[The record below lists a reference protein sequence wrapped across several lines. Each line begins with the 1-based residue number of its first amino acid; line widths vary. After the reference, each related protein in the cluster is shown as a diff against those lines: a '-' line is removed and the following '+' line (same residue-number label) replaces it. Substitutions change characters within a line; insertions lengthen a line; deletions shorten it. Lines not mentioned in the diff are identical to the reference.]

1 MDPIPTY
8 LNHFDGRRFNS
19 YSNYFKKQFGGR
31 VQKISIDAGFSCP
44 NRDGKISTGGC
55 TFCSNDAFNP
65 SYCRPEKSIKQQIE
79 EGIEFHQRRYRR
91 ATKYLAY
98 FQPFSNTYMPLEE
111 LKKIYSQAF
120 EAIDSHIP
128 QCPPRNDMTSKALE
142 VPICSSMSDPTAQ
155 PLDSSRTVSA
165 RNDMGCE
172 ALETPKIIGIVIG
185 TRPDLVDEALLQYLN
200 EIQKTHYVMLEYGV
214 ESVYDETLKRVNRGH
229 DFATAER
236 AIRMTAEYNIPCG
249 AHFIFGLP
257 GESKTMMLDAADSIS
272 QLPLTTVKFHQ
283 LQIFKGTAMAEEYHE
298 HPEHFHLFDLEEY
311 IDFVIDFAERLNPDI
326 VIERFAGEVPPRYL
340 VSEPWMKLRY
350 DEVLSRIEKRMEE
363 RDTWQ
368 GRLYQPI

>member
-1 MDPIPTY
+1 MTY
-8 LNHFDGRRFNS
+8 PWGDNRRFNS
-19 YSNYFKKQFGGR
+19 YSNYFTKQFGGR

-55 TFCSNDAFNP
+55 TFCSNEAFNP

-79 EGIEFHQRRYRR
+79 EGIEFHRRRYRR
-91 ATKYLAY
+91 ASQYLAY
-98 FQPFSNTYMPLEE
+98 FQPFSNTYKPLEE
-111 LKKIYSQAF
+111 LKGIYRQ
-120 EAIDSHIP
+120 
-128 QCPPRNDMTSKALE
+128 ALE
-142 VPICSSMSDPTAQ
+142 VHEVT
-155 PLDSSRTVSA
+155 
-165 RNDMGCE
+165 
-172 ALETPKIIGIVIG
+172 GIVIG
-185 TRPDLVDEALLQYLN
+185 TRPDLVDDGILQHLK

-214 ESVYDETLKRVNRGH
+214 ESVYDETLGRVNRGH

-236 AIRMTAEYNIPCG
+236 AIRMTAEHDIPCG

-257 GESKTMMLDAADSIS
+257 GESKTMMLDAADIIS
-272 QLPLTTVKFHQ
+272 RLPLTTVKFHQ
-283 LQIFKGTAMAEEYHE
+283 LQIFKGTKMAEEYQV
-298 HPEHFHLFDLEEY
+298 HPEAFHLFDLEEY

-368 GRLYQPI
+368 GRLYA

>member
-1 MDPIPTY
+1 MTPIPTD

-19 YSNYFKKQFGGR
+19 YSNYFTKQFGGR

-44 NRDGKISTGGC
+44 NRDGKTSTGGC

-91 ATKYLAY
+91 ANKYLAY
-98 FQPFSNTYMPLEE
+98 FQSFSNTYKPLEE
-111 LKKIYSQAF
+111 LKRIYGQAF
-120 EAIDSHIP
+120 ELP
-128 QCPPRNDMTSKALE
+128 E
-142 VPICSSMSDPTAQ
+142 
-155 PLDSSRTVSA
+155 
-165 RNDMGCE
+165 
-172 ALETPKIIGIVIG
+172 IIGIVIG

-200 EIQKTHYVMLEYGV
+200 ELQKSHYVMLEYGV
-214 ESVYDETLKRVNRGH
+214 ESVYDDTLRRVNRGH
-229 DFATAER
+229 DFATAEK
-236 AIRMTAEYNIPCG
+236 AIQLTAQYGIPCG

-257 GESKTMMLDAADSIS
+257 GESKTMMLDAADIIS
-272 QLPLTTVKFHQ
+272 RLPLTTVKFHQ
-283 LQIFKGTAMAEEYHE
+283 LQIFKGTKMAEEYLE

-363 RDTWQ
+363 RNTWQ
-368 GRLYQPI
+368 GRLYQRP

>member
-1 MDPIPTY
+1 MTY
-8 LNHFDGRRFNS
+8 PWGDERRFNS
-19 YSNYFKKQFGGR
+19 YSRYFAKQFGGR

-55 TFCSNDAFNP
+55 TFCSNEAFNP
-65 SYCRPEKSIKQQIE
+65 SYCRPEKSIKQQIA
-79 EGIEFHQRRYRR
+79 EGIEFHKRRYRR
-91 ATKYLAY
+91 ASQYLAY
-98 FQPFSNTYMPLEE
+98 FQPFSNTYKPLEE
-111 LKKIYSQAF
+111 LKGIYQQA
-120 EAIDSHIP
+120 
-128 QCPPRNDMTSKALE
+128 LG
-142 VPICSSMSDPTAQ
+142 VPEIA
-155 PLDSSRTVSA
+155 
-165 RNDMGCE
+165 
-172 ALETPKIIGIVIG
+172 GIVIG
-185 TRPDLVDEALLQYLN
+185 TRPDIVDNCILQLLN

-214 ESVYDETLKRVNRGH
+214 ESVYDETLKCVNRGH

-236 AIRMTAEYNIPCG
+236 AIRLTAEHGIPCG

-257 GESKTMMLDAADSIS
+257 GESKTMMLNAADIIS

-283 LQIFKGTAMAEEYHE
+283 LQIFKGTPMAEEYQL

-368 GRLYQPI
+368 GKKVQV

>member
-1 MDPIPTY
+1 MLFPWGD
-8 LNHFDGRRFNS
+8 NRRFNS
-19 YSNYFKKQFGGR
+19 YSNYFTKQFGGR

-91 ATKYLAY
+91 ANKYLAY
-98 FQPFSNTYMPLEE
+98 FQPFSNTYKPLEE
-111 LKKIYSQAF
+111 LKRIYSQAF
-120 EAIDSHIP
+120 EAIDSISPHP
-128 QCPPRNDMTSKALE
+128 NTRNDMTSKAME
-142 VPICSSMSDPTAQ
+142 MPQ
-155 PLDSSRTVSA
+155 
-165 RNDMGCE
+165 
-172 ALETPKIIGIVIG
+172 IIGIVIG

-200 EIQKTHYVMLEYGV
+200 EIQQTHYVMLEYGV
-214 ESVYDETLKRVNRGH
+214 ESVYDETLRRVNRGH
-229 DFATAER
+229 DFATAEK
-236 AIRMTAEYNIPCG
+236 AIRMTADYGIPCG

-257 GESKTMMLDAADSIS
+257 GESKTMMLDAADIIS
-272 QLPLTTVKFHQ
+272 RLPLTTVKFHQ
-283 LQIFKGTAMAEEYHE
+283 LQIFKGTKMAEEYLD

-350 DEVLSRIEKRMEE
+350 DEVLAKIEKRMEE
-363 RDTWQ
+363 RNTWQ
-368 GRLYQPI
+368 GKKFIQFFHAAP

>member
-1 MDPIPTY
+1 MTFPWGD
-8 LNHFDGRRFNS
+8 NRRFNS
-19 YSNYFKKQFGGR
+19 YSNYFTKQFGGR

-55 TFCSNDAFNP
+55 TFCSNEAFNP

-79 EGIEFHQRRYRR
+79 EGIEFHRKRYRR
-91 ATKYLAY
+91 ASQYLAY
-98 FQPFSNTYMPLEE
+98 FQPFSNTYKPLEE
-111 LKKIYSQAF
+111 LKSIYEQAF
-120 EAIDSHIP
+120 EAIDSISPHP
-128 QCPPRNDMTSKALE
+128 NTRNDMTSK
-142 VPICSSMSDPTAQ
+142 
-155 PLDSSRTVSA
+155 
-165 RNDMGCE
+165 

-200 EIQKTHYVMLEYGV
+200 EIQKTHYIMLEYGV
-214 ESVYDETLKRVNRGH
+214 ESVFDETLKRVNRGH
-229 DFATAER
+229 DFATAEQ
-236 AIRMTAEYNIPCG
+236 AIRMTAKYGIPCG

-257 GESKTMMLDAADSIS
+257 GETKAMMLDAADIIS

-283 LQIFKGTAMAEEYHE
+283 LQIFKGTTMAEEYLE

-340 VSEPWMKLRY
+340 ISEPWMKLRY

-363 RDTWQ
+363 RNTWQ
-368 GRLYQPI
+368 GKRFLAQPHS

>member
-1 MDPIPTY
+1 MTY
-8 LNHFDGRRFNS
+8 PWGDNRRFNS
-19 YSNYFKKQFGGR
+19 YSNYFTKQFGGR

-55 TFCSNDAFNP
+55 TFCSNEAFNP
-65 SYCRPEKSIKQQIE
+65 SYCRSEKSIKQQIE

-91 ATKYLAY
+91 ANKYLAY
-98 FQPFSNTYMPLEE
+98 FQPFSNTYKPLEE
-111 LKKIYSQAF
+111 LKHIYELAF
-120 EAIDSHIP
+120 ESIDFHLP
-128 QCPPRNDMTSKALE
+128 QTPLRNDMLSKA
-142 VPICSSMSDPTAQ
+142 D
-155 PLDSSRTVSA
+155 
-165 RNDMGCE
+165 
-172 ALETPKIIGIVIG
+172 ETPQIIGIVIG

-214 ESVYDETLKRVNRGH
+214 ESVYDETLKHVNRGH
-229 DFATAER
+229 DFATAEK
-236 AIRMTAEYNIPCG
+236 AIRMTADYGIPCG

-257 GESKTMMLDAADSIS
+257 GETKAMMLDAADIIS

-283 LQIFKGTAMAEEYHE
+283 LQIFKGTKMAEEYLE
-298 HPEHFHLFDLEEY
+298 YPEHFHLFDLDEY

-350 DEVLSRIEKRMEE
+350 DEVLVKIEKRMEE
-363 RDTWQ
+363 RNTWQ
-368 GRLYQPI
+368 GRLFYQ